1 MSTDEPLYR
10 AVYPEGTHLASSRNT
25 DGAFRGTHL
34 DDETNQISGQAEFV
48 EVDVDQNERED
59 ESNGSAEIFAEVV
72 ATIIG
77 AAATGIIVW
86 ATPKVKSWWQ
96 DNAYPSLKYRLS
108 SLLLKKTEKN
118 VDVKKV
124 ESISRPEISLEGVS
138 TETFSTEVA
147 AALADTRA
155 VMSSEEAQRRFI
167 AMIIAATVV
176 AEQFRRLQEARIEG
190 GEEELQ
196 KLKRAL
202 TDIST
207 EPVVDLINKM
217 LETND
222 GLNED
227 AGSVLVELLG
237 GGGRVDGKYVP
248 LRLEQLQTAVRMP

>member
-10 AVYPEGTHLASSRNT
+10 AVYPKGTHLASSRNT
-25 DGAFRGTHL
+25 DGAFRGTYL
-34 DDETNQISGQAEFV
+34 NDETNQISGQAEFV
-48 EVDVDQNERED
+48 EAEQDDDEQPEDVSDVLAQV
-59 ESNGSAEIFAEVV
+59 IVF
-72 ATIIG
+72 
-77 AAATGIIVW
+77 AAAFAFGVVTTK
-86 ATPKVKSWWQ
+86 AAPKVKSWWQ
-96 DNAYPSLKYRLS
+96 DSAYPSLKYRLS
-108 SLLLKKTEKN
+108 SLLLKKNTKKD
-118 VDVKKV
+118 VGVKKAEPV
-124 ESISRPEISLEGVS
+124 GRPEISLEGVS

-147 AALADTRA
+147 VALADTRA

-167 AMIIAATVV
+167 AMIIAAAVV
-176 AEQFRRLQEARIEG
+176 AEQFRRLQEAHIEG

-196 KLKRAL
+196 KFRKAL

-227 AGSVLVELLG
+227 AGPTLVELLG

-248 LRLEQLQTAVRMP
+248 LQLEQLQAAVRLP

>member
-1 MSTDEPLYR
+1 MSADEPLYR

-25 DGAFRGTHL
+25 DGAFRGTYL
-34 DDETNQISGQAEFV
+34 NDETNQIGGQAEFV
-48 EVDVDQNERED
+48 EADRNERED
-59 ESNGSAEIFAEVV
+59 ESNGSDDILAEVV

-86 ATPKVKSWWQ
+86 AAPKVKSWWQ
-96 DNAYPSLKYRLS
+96 DSAYPSLKYRLS
-108 SLLLKKTEKN
+108 SLLLKKNEKN
-118 VDVKKV
+118 VDVKKA
-124 ESISRPEISLEGVS
+124 ESIDRPEISLEGVS

-147 AALADTRA
+147 VALADTRA

-167 AMIIAATVV
+167 AMIIAAAVV
-176 AEQFRRLQEARIEG
+176 AEQFRRLQEAHIEG

-196 KLKRAL
+196 KFRKAL

-227 AGSVLVELLG
+227 AGPTLVELLG

-248 LRLEQLQTAVRMP
+248 LRLEQLQAAVRLP